1 MFRIEYVPLMEG
13 ERYVQ
18 EYLSLK
24 QTTESVPEI
33 TKMFVE
39 KALSYHEY
47 ATSEKVQMSW
57 YLSMLK
63 RDIMKF
69 MSTAQ
74 YRTL

>member
-1 MFRIEYVPLMEG
+1 MEMFRIEYVPLMEG

-63 RDIMKF
+63 TDI
-69 MSTAQ
+69 
-74 YRTL
+74 

>member
-24 QTTESVPEI
+24 QTTESVPKI

-47 ATSEKVQMSW
+47 ATFKKVQMSW

-74 YRTL
+74 Y